1 MDRKKT
7 NKNHSHNSLLSPK
20 SPEKKW
26 GINFG
31 NIKSKHPLNCGDCGG
46 KKMEYRKKRAD
57 LWAECRDCGGKF
69 QVSPALAP
77 FLFHLVGEVGE

>member
-1 MDRKKT
+1 
-7 NKNHSHNSLLSPK
+7 
-20 SPEKKW
+20 
-26 GINFG
+26 
-31 NIKSKHPLNCGDCGG
+31 
-46 KKMEYRKKRAD
+46 MEYRKKRAD